1 MLATASYGSDERI
14 ADLVGEIVQTQ
25 KIIYIITILS
35 LIFIWVHSIIPE
47 QSSAYE
53 SLWLTNTVVNPVRKH
68 LGLDSV
74 DKITVRK
81 IAHVIE
87 FLMLSV
93 FTAFYWKGKIVKNI
107 YTGLTVAFL
116 DESIQV
122 ITGRGALITDIW
134 LDLIGVGIGTTIGC
148 IIWKSKKR

>member
-1 MLATASYGSDERI
+1 MKQKSIFII
-14 ADLVGEIVQTQ
+14 A
-25 KIIYIITILS
+25 ILL

-47 QSSAYE
+47 QSSAHE
-53 SLWLTNTVVNPVRKH
+53 SLWLTNTVVNPVRRY

-93 FTAFYWKGKIVKNI
+93 FTALYWRGKIVKNI
-107 YTGLTVAFL
+107 YTGLTVAFF

-134 LDLIGVGIGTTIGC
+134 IDLIGVGIGTVIGYA
-148 IIWKSKKR
+148 IWKLKKK